1 MTCGC
6 KRLDDYISLSL
17 SLSLDPSV
25 LIETSMYMYALVA
38 PNMSMQVLQKCGP
51 SGLMNFG
58 PSCHINLGR
67 AFCGP
72 SWHGLSRFWAELS
85 VILPNVL

>member
-1 MTCGC
+1 M
-6 KRLDDYISLSL
+6 
-17 SLSLDPSV
+17 

-38 PNMSMQVLQKCGP
+38 PNMSMQVLQKMWAEL
-51 SGLMNFG
+51 SYEFG
-58 PSCHINLGR
+58 PSCPINLGR
-67 AFCGP
+67 VLCGP